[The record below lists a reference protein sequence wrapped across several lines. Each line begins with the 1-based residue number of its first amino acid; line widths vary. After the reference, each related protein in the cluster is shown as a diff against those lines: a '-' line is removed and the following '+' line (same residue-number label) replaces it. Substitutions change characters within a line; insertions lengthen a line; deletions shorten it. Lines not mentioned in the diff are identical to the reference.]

1 MTKVLLVE
9 DDNNLREIY
18 EARLAAEGYEI
29 STAKDGEDALAVA
42 KQVKPDLII
51 SDVMMPR
58 ISGFEMLDILRN
70 TEGLKHTRIIML
82 TALGQSED
90 KSRADN
96 LGADRYLVKSQVT
109 LEDIVKAADEL
120 LNPTAQN
127 DTDAMQAPVDAGNPI
142 PTTAAAFSPT
152 APPDVAAAAHQAP
165 VVTPQPEQM
174 VSTLEVNDNPEAVVT
189 AVPES
194 MPVSQPAP
202 VEPVVTPAQPTPTPQ
217 PDQPIVAS
225 QAMPTQPTAP
235 TPADQQPVVA
245 MPTQPI
251 PAPLPSDPQPQPT
264 IAPQPVVAPIAP
276 VPEVSIPQPTTTTP
290 VESTAVPAQPTTPAV
305 DNQQTTSEENAAI
318 AQQIQNFVNTDPT
331 QPASQ
336 PTPAQ
341 NTDTPNND
349 DIIQSAVDN
358 LSATTPED
366 NTPANLSQVSG
377 KKVIQPIS
385 DPSQD
390 VNQLETLLA
399 QEEMKANSEAGV
411 TGAPIVGAGTIEQTP
426 PTPQNAPQIQEVPVA
441 ESPSQPAPNSVFMPN
456 NGGDAD
462 KNAL

>member
-90 KSRADN
+90 KTRADN

-120 LNPTAQN
+120 LNPVEQGTSEATSTP
-127 DTDAMQAPVDAGNPI
+127 DDALNPI
-142 PTTAAAFSPT
+142 PTTTAAFSPT
-152 APPDVAAAAHQAP
+152 APPDVAAAAHQA
-165 VVTPQPEQM
+165 TTGNPQPEPM
-174 VSTLEVNDNPEAVVT
+174 LSALEVNDNPEAVVT
-189 AVPES
+189 SVPDS
-194 MPVSQPAP
+194 TPQPAP
-202 VEPVVTPAQPTPTPQ
+202 TPPAAAPEPSTIPQPEPSVTPAQP
-217 PDQPIVAS
+217 A
-225 QAMPTQPTAP
+225 PTQPE
-235 TPADQQPVVA
+235 PV
-245 MPTQPI
+245 QPI
-251 PAPLPSDPQPQPT
+251 PTPLPSDQQTQSTPV
-264 IAPQPVVAPIAP
+264 PQPVAIQPEQPTPTAEISQPISIPTPTTVQPAP
-276 VPEVSIPQPTTTTP
+276 V
-290 VESTAVPAQPTTPAV
+290 APAV
-305 DNQQTTSEENAAI
+305 DDQQTASEESAAI

-331 QPASQ
+331 QPADA
-336 PTPAQ
+336 PAPAS
-341 NTDTPNND
+341 NTEPQNND

-358 LSATTPED
+358 LSAAVPQD
-366 NTPANLSQVSG
+366 NSAVNPSQISG
-377 KKVIQPIS
+377 KKVIHPIS

-390 VNQLETLLA
+390 TSQLETLLA
-399 QEEMKANSEAGV
+399 QEEMKSNSQAGV
-411 TGAPIVGAGTIEQTP
+411 TGTPIVGAGTVQQTP
-426 PTPQNAPQIQEVPVA
+426 PTPQTPATPQIQEVPVA
-441 ESPSQPAPNSVFMPN
+441 ESPTQPAPNSVFVPN

-462 KNAL
+462 QNAL

>member
-120 LNPTAQN
+120 LNPTEQATN
-127 DTDAMQAPVDAGNPI
+127 DATQASNEVENPMA
-142 PTTAAAFSPT
+142 TTAAAFSPT

-165 VVTPQPEQM
+165 ISTPTPEPTL
-174 VSTLEVNDNPEAVVT
+174 STLEVNDNPEAVVT
-189 AVPES
+189 SVPES
-194 MPVSQPAP
+194 APQPTYVEPMVAPAP
-202 VEPVVTPAQPTPTPQ
+202 STPIQPEQSSSVAPQTPIAPVTNDATQQPTALAQPVQPIPTPMPNDTPAQPVATSVAPQATPEAT
-217 PDQPIVAS
+217 I
-225 QAMPTQPTAP
+225 
-235 TPADQQPVVA
+235 
-245 MPTQPI
+245 TQPI
-251 PAPLPSDPQPQPT
+251 TTAAP
-264 IAPQPVVAPIAP
+264 VAP
-276 VPEVSIPQPTTTTP
+276 T
-290 VESTAVPAQPTTPAV
+290 VPAQAPPTV

-331 QPASQ
+331 QPAPQS
-336 PTPAQ
+336 TPAT
-341 NTDTPNND
+341 NTDMSNND

-358 LSATTPED
+358 LSAITPED
-366 NTPANLSQVSG
+366 NTPTSPSQISG

-390 VNQLETLLA
+390 ANQLETLLA
-399 QEEMKANSEAGV
+399 QEEMKTNSEARV
-411 TGAPIVGAGTIEQTP
+411 TGAPIVGAGAIEQTSS
-426 PTPQNAPQIQEVPVA
+426 TPQNTPQIQEVPVA
-441 ESPSQPAPNSVFMPN
+441 ESPAPNSVFTPN

-462 KNAL
+462 QNAL